1 MKDRFGTRP
10 LGLLVVIAGLFLA
23 PTSRAQ
29 DNSDEVKGVDSGNYN
44 IQQTVELGYRKN
56 WVNGNQDTYDT
67 FVNLGSG
74 TRVLDYTLSMRSI
87 NRQGLLFDSLNFSN
101 FGYGGDPNDVSRLR
115 IDKYKWYDF
124 SLVFRRDKD
133 FWDYNLLANP
143 LNPVPIATT
152 SPVSSNPAAFPSFA
166 VNNSPAALDLVRRMQ
181 DYELTLL
188 PQSRVR
194 FRLGYSRDVNEGLS
208 SSSFAGT
215 TNFLLA
221 QKFRMTTN
229 AYHMGAD
236 FRVLPKTTISYD
248 QFLEYDKQ
256 DTSDTLANTP
266 FLVQTSQFP
275 GTVPVDMG
283 TNWFYPPTA
292 TTAPCG
298 ATLAAAP
305 FPAGYPGYA
314 NPLCKEYLSYS
325 RTAPARNFMPTERLS
340 FQSRYIRRV
349 EMSGSASYNN
359 SHNVVSNLND
369 IANEWTNPSA
379 AAGQI
384 REPIVSGPAK
394 ATQVAVHANWSAIVS
409 LTDKVRIVDSVNFD
423 NWRSDG
429 SFDQLSTNLFATLP
443 QVTGQTGILLPIA
456 KFAPLVPAGSGVGTS
471 FASICPTPYTAIT
484 CPQHGTTSVPDVY
497 STFNTAFLGQRRL
510 SNTIQL
516 EADLAKRISGR
527 IGYVY
532 EQKNISETPWDALY
546 PSNTTVPNL
555 GAIYYPGG
563 TGATAANDYLAAR
576 GKCAFPTG
584 STTLPADCTLNADG
598 SITYAPTL
606 TTSTDSALYCAEG
619 THVGPTVSIQ
629 TVFIGHC
636 VTTINEHVG
645 LAGLTWRPMDTLRIT
660 ADFEFGYNDVSYTRT
675 QPRQIQSYK
684 VHANYRPRPWMTI
697 DGAIDIHE
705 NRDNVS
711 QVNNLEHGRTYGFST
726 VLAPNPKFAFTIGY
740 NYTDISLQTFVCFR
754 DTSGQMTG
762 SGGVPGYLIYT
773 PINSPCPFTTAEAT
787 SSGTNSS
794 INLGTTAFYTSHQ
807 HYAYSDVMWKPV
819 NRVTTRVGYTG
830 TFVGG
835 STVFLNP
842 LQPAGTLAFNYQ
854 KPFASIQI
862 DLYKGLSY
870 QTTWNYYGYNAKAP
884 IGASVPITGG
894 TYTLQP
900 IVGPDFNGRALMFAM
915 RYAF

>member
-1 MKDRFGTRP
+1 MTNERTGIRP
-10 LGLLVVIAGLFLA
+10 LGLLFVVAVFFLSPPCPA
-23 PTSRAQ
+23 QTS
-29 DNSDEVKGVDSGNYN
+29 SDEGQGTNSGNYN
-44 IQQTVELGYRKN
+44 VQQSVELGYRQA
-56 WVNGNQDTYDT
+56 WINGNQDTYDT
-67 FVNLGSG
+67 FVHLGPG
-74 TRVLDYTLSMRSI
+74 ARLLDYTLNMRSI
-87 NRQGLLFDSLNFSN
+87 NHQGLLFDRLNFSN

-115 IDKYKWYDF
+115 IGKDKAYEF
-124 SLVFRRDKD
+124 SLVFRRDKN

-166 VNNSPAALDLVRRMQ
+166 VNTSPAALDLVRRMQ

-194 FRLGYSRDVNEGLS
+194 FRLGYSRNVNEGPALT
-208 SSSFAGT
+208 SFAGT

-236 FRVLPKTTISYD
+236 FRVLPRTTLSYD

-275 GTVPVDMG
+275 GTVPVDLG
-283 TNWFYPPTA
+283 LSWFYPPTA
-292 TTAPCG
+292 TTTPCG
-298 ATLAAAP
+298 ANLAAAP
-305 FPAGYPGYA
+305 FPSGYPGYA
-314 NPLCKEYLSYS
+314 NPTCKQYLSYS
-325 RTAPARNFMPTERLS
+325 RTAPARNFTPTERLS
-340 FQSRYIRRV
+340 FQSRYFRRV

-369 IANEWTNPSA
+369 VANEWTNPSA

-384 REPIVSGPAK
+384 REPIVSGPAR
-394 ATQVAVHANWSAIVS
+394 ARQVGVHANWSGILT
-409 LTDKVRIVDSVNFD
+409 LTDRVRIVDSINFD
-423 NWRSDG
+423 NWHSDG
-429 SFDQLSTNLFATLP
+429 VFDQSTTNLFATLP
-443 QVTGQTGILLPIA
+443 GGAGQTGILLPIA
-456 KFAPLVPAGSGVGTS
+456 QFAPLFAGGVS
-471 FASICPTPYTAIT
+471 FASICPAPYTAVT

-497 STFNTAFLGQRRL
+497 ATFNTSSLGQRRL
-510 SNTIQL
+510 SNTLQL
-516 EADLAKRISGR
+516 EGDLAKRISAR
-527 IGYVY
+527 IGYLY
-532 EQKNISETPWDALY
+532 EQRKIAETPWNALY

-563 TGATAANDYLAAR
+563 AAGTTANDYLAAR
-576 GKCAFPTG
+576 GKCAFPSG
-584 STTLPADCTLNADG
+584 SSTLPAGCTLNLDG

-619 THVGPTVSIQ
+619 TNVGPTVSIQ
-629 TVFIGHC
+629 TVFIGNC

-645 LAGLTWRPMDTLRIT
+645 LAGLTWRPMDTLRIY
-660 ADFEFGYNDVSYTRT
+660 ADFEFGYNDVSFTRT
-675 QPRQIQSYK
+675 EPRQVQSYRI
-684 VHANYRPRPWMTI
+684 HANYRPRPWMTV

-711 QVNNLEHGRTYGFST
+711 QVNNLEHSRTYGFST
-726 VLAPNPKFAFTIGY
+726 VLTPNPKLAFTIGY
-740 NYTDISLQTFVCFR
+740 NYTDIFLQTFICFR

-762 SGGVPGYLIYT
+762 PGGVPGYLIYT
-773 PINSPCPFTTAEAT
+773 PVNSPCPFTSAEAT
-787 SSGTNSS
+787 GPGTNAS

-807 HYAYSDVMWKPV
+807 QYAYSDVMWKPI
-819 NRVTTRVGYTG
+819 NRVTARVGYTG
-830 TFVGG
+830 TYVGG
-835 STVFLNP
+835 STIFLNP

-854 KPFASIQI
+854 KPFGSIQI

-870 QTTWNYYGYNAKAP
+870 KTSWNYYGYNSRAP

-894 TYTLQP
+894 SYTLQR
-900 IVGPDFNGRALMFAM
+900 IVAPDFNGSTVVFAM